1 MKQLHRIS
9 FFIMLFVRTGI
20 ANDVVKIT
28 PDFCSN
34 DLSDKLYYF
43 MDTNTMAINPLSL
56 NNFVPYSQKSLNLGL
71 TESTAWIMFNC
82 QSKCPYTK
90 KLVLDIDVVYAENV
104 NFYVIEN
111 GKILSSY
118 KNYSWKTK
126 LKDRIIKTRYFAF
139 PIEIKPNQ
147 TLRIIFSMR
156 ERNGFLYAPA
166 TLFERNWYDEQYIR
180 FDILYSIPLVFIG
193 IIAIITII
201 LWLVIREQ
209 VLIYY
214 FLYQLGFLLYS
225 LTSEG
230 VMAHYFPKILSYPIW
245 YVYGV
250 TISYSSYL
258 LFTLKV
264 ILINLQSNDFKILK
278 IIIHTYIACSIFW
291 CFFLLLMSFDK
302 ELSGVSSTMASFSYI
317 LIFAIALF
325 GLIKKVPNA
334 KLYFFAILPV
344 LLSALLIRITV
355 FDFIN
360 FELNF
365 GSFVTND
372 VLYLVNYYAPL
383 CEVILLG
390 IGLFLFFRRER
401 EKLLL
406 NLLNVQEQKLQT
418 QETERRRLAQD
429 LHDDLGGTLS
439 AIKGRMSNEAVHLE
453 TIHLVEKAI
462 EDLRLVSR
470 NLMPPEL
477 ANEGLVMAISHT
489 IERLQNASQIEFTY
503 IPFGNQVRLSE
514 EKELNIYRIMAEL
527 LNNIVKHSKATKAII
542 QLVYYQKYLLI
553 SLEDNGIGINTNEN
567 TWGIG
572 LKNINSR
579 VEFMKAKIITDSS
592 IKGTTF
598 IIEVPYA

>member
-9 FFIMLFVRTGI
+9 FFILLFVRIGM
-20 ANDVVKIT
+20 ANDTVKIT
-28 PDFCSN
+28 PDFSSN
-34 DLSDKLYYF
+34 NLSDKLYYF
-43 MDTNTMAINPLSL
+43 MDTKTRAINPLSL
-56 NNFVPYSQKSLNLGL
+56 NNFVLYSQKNLNLGL
-71 TESTAWIMFNC
+71 TESTAWIMFMC
-82 QSKCPYTK
+82 QSKCPYTQ
-90 KLVLDIDVVYAENV
+90 KLVLDIDLVYADNV

-111 GKILSSY
+111 GKILSKY
-118 KNYSWKTK
+118 ENYSWETK

-147 TLRIIFSMR
+147 TLKIIFSLR

-166 TLFERNWYDEQYIR
+166 TLFEKNWYDEQYTR
-180 FDILYSIPLVFIG
+180 FNILYSIPLIFIG

-201 LWLVIREQ
+201 LWIVIKEQ

-230 VMAHYFPKILSYPIW
+230 VMAHYFPKILGYPIW

-250 TISYSSYL
+250 TISYSGYL

-264 ILINLQSNDFKILK
+264 ILINLKSSDFKILK
-278 IIIHTYIACSIFW
+278 IIIYAFVSCSIFW
-291 CFFLLLMSFDK
+291 CLFLLLMSFDK
-302 ELSGVSSTMASFSYI
+302 ELSGVSSTIASISYL

-360 FELNF
+360 FELNL
-365 GSFVTND
+365 GNFVTND
-372 VLYLVNYYAPL
+372 ILYLMNYYAPL
-383 CEVILLG
+383 FEVILLG
-390 IGLFLFFRRER
+390 LGLFFFFRRER
-401 EKLLL
+401 E
-406 NLLNVQEQKLQT
+406 NLLMNLLDVQEQKIQT

-439 AIKGRMSNEAVHLE
+439 AIKGRMVNEAVHLE

-477 ANEGLVMAISHT
+477 VNEGLVKAILHT
-489 IERLQNASQIEFTY
+489 IERLQNASKIEFTY
-503 IPFGNQVRLSE
+503 IPFGKEVRLSE
-514 EKELNIYRIMAEL
+514 EKELNIYRIVAEL
-527 LNNIVKHSKATKAII
+527 LNNVVKHS
-542 QLVYYQKYLLI
+542 VLI
-553 SLEDNGIGINTNEN
+553 
-567 TWGIG
+567 
-572 LKNINSR
+572 
-579 VEFMKAKIITDSS
+579 
-592 IKGTTF
+592 
-598 IIEVPYA
+598 